1 VKKVSLKEILVEP
14 VQNASHYLAVC
25 IYRLFNVQ
33 VESDNKILAAL
44 HEDLNAWEKLSDEAL
59 ENFEKRFG

>member
-1 VKKVSLKEILVEP
+1 MKEIFVEP
-14 VQNASHYLAVC
+14 AQNVSHYLAVC
-25 IYRLFNVQ
+25 IHRLFNVQ

-44 HEDLNAWEKLSDEAL
+44 HEDLNAWEKLSAEAL

>member
-1 VKKVSLKEILVEP
+1 LKEILVEP

-33 VESDNKILAAL
+33 VEPDNKILAAL